1 MPSFVRSLPWCL
13 ALTAM
18 AAVSGV
24 SCSGAFE
31 ECAPVSASALAAMPE
46 RLSGTGLFAEGS
58 MTELG
63 VGVKAFAP
71 QFPLWTDGATKR
83 RWIRLPP
90 GTRIDTRDM
99 DHWQFPEGTRLWKE
113 FTRDGVRVETRLLE
127 KAGPRPED
135 WRAVA
140 YVWLPDGS
148 DAVATP
154 QGQRDA
160 VGTPH
165 DVPSASDCFGCHG
178 GTPSR
183 VLGFS
188 AIQLSYDAPADSLDL
203 EDLVAS
209 GALTEPPAARFT
221 VPGNDVERAA
231 LGYLHANCGHCHNQ
245 QRPASD
251 GPRCY
256 APENSLDFRLRVDR
270 LGSVKDTPTWRS
282 GNDEDF
288 HPGKPDNSK
297 MIKRISMRKEGWS
310 MPVLGT
316 EVVDAE
322 GVALLR
328 RWIAEMPRD

>member
-1 MPSFVRSLPWCL
+1 MPPVACRFPWL
-13 ALTAM
+13 AML
-18 AAVSGV
+18 AASVLV
-24 SCSGAFE
+24 SCADDFT
-31 ECAPVSASALAAMPE
+31 ECAPVDAAVAALPE
-46 RLSGTGLFAEGS
+46 RLSDTGLFADSS
-58 MTELG
+58 MT
-63 VGVKAFAP
+63 VPAVDVRAFAP
-71 QFPLWTDGATKR
+71 RFPLWSDGATKR

-90 GTRIDTRDM
+90 GARIDTSNM

-127 KAGPRPED
+127 KAGPHPED

-154 QGQRDA
+154 AGQRDA
-160 VGTPH
+160 NGTPH

-203 EDLVAS
+203 DDLVAS
-209 GALTEPPAARFT
+209 GLLTHPPEARFT

-245 QRPASD
+245 ERPESD

-256 APENSLDFRLRVDR
+256 EPRNSLDFRLRVGR
-270 LGSVKDTPTWRS
+270 LGSPADTPTYRS
-282 GNDEDF
+282 AKDKDF
-288 HPGKPDNSK
+288 KPGRPDDSK
-297 MIKRISMRKEGWS
+297 MIQRISKREAGWS
-310 MPVLGT
+310 MPLLGT
-316 EVVDAE
+316 EKADAD

-328 RWIAEMPRD
+328 QWIAEMKR